1 MVDRHPRAGEASGFA
16 DEHALTIRSG
26 DFLFVAGQPGGRD
39 DEIPA
44 PEFEQQVQVQ
54 VQVQVQSAFDK
65 FNATRKAAG
74 GRCDDSDPKAQMVTG
89 MKLKNQ
95 NLRAPSHPSWTT
107 IGDTGGDGAAEP

>member
-26 DFLFVAGQPGGRD
+26 DFLFVAGQPGGRE

-44 PEFEQQVQVQ
+44 PEFEPQVQRT
-54 VQVQVQSAFDK
+54 FDK